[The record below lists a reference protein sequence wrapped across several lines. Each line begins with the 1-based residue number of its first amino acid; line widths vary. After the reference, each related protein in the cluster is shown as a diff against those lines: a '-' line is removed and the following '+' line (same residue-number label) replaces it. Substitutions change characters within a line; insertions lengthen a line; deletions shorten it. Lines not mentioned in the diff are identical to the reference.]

1 MPSTP
6 AFLRWAP
13 VWLGLLALLAG
24 GCSTPF
30 SAVSVDPLRIDASPG
45 WNPGQIDRDALSVLD
60 AHERALSWRSSPASA
75 LAALEP
81 HAADPRV
88 RRAMVET
95 ALAAAIDRQR
105 RGDPHGECDGLYL
118 CAAEHA
124 ASLKE
129 SHADTQ
135 AGFADRASRFAVSR
149 LLDRHGQGLW
159 DSRWPA
165 PARLKGPLR
174 SYQWVREPMQQ
185 GDAGSGPWRKVVPVD
200 RYRVREGPSIPPI
213 PGLGAACVGK
223 VIGRGGLSERGES
236 PGLPD
241 GSWQP
246 LTVTVEFGPEAPL
259 RSLEFRVHDRKR
271 TETIESEGRS
281 RALAGDFVTPFAVR
295 TRELEQRNLVSLG
308 LLGFLQGD
316 RFSDD
321 TGLYPLETPV
331 TDKIPVVF
339 VHGLLSE
346 PNTWR
351 FLHAAL
357 LADPEIRQRYQF
369 LAFQYPSSTPVHWSS
384 TRLRQSLA
392 EWRRRMDP
400 EGIHTNLHRMVL
412 VGHSMGG
419 LLSRMQVVRG
429 GPGLYRRYF
438 TRSID
443 ELSLAE
449 PQRQMLRDMFFFE
462 PNPHVER
469 VVFICVPHGGS
480 PMATDWP
487 GRVARYLARLPIT
500 ALEVTSDLVTF
511 NRDALTL
518 RGRITPGS
526 SIDSL
531 SPGSETV
538 RLLQELPM
546 DPKVRVASIIGC
558 REGCDDAEHSSDGVV
573 PYSSSHLDGV
583 PETVI
588 PSDHSGQ
595 NHPRCAEEVLR
606 LLHEHLRP

>member
-1 MPSTP
+1 MPSTS
-6 AFLRWAP
+6 ALLRWAP

-24 GCSTPF
+24 GCATPF
-30 SAVSVDPLRIDASPG
+30 SAVSVDPLRMDASSGWDPG
-45 WNPGQIDRDALSVLD
+45 EIGRDTQSVLD
-60 AHERALSWRSSPASA
+60 AHDWGISWRSVPASA

-95 ALAAAIDRQR
+95 ALAAAIDRQL
-105 RGDPHGECDGLYL
+105 RGDRLGECDGLYL

-129 SHADTQ
+129 THADTQ
-135 AGFADRASRFAVSR
+135 GGFADTASRFAVSR

-165 PARLKGPLR
+165 PARLQGPLR
-174 SYQWVREPMQQ
+174 NYQWVREPVLHH
-185 GDAGSGPWRKVVPVD
+185 DAGSGPWRKVVPVD
-200 RYRVREGPSIPPI
+200 RYRVREGPPIPPI

-223 VIGRGGLSERGES
+223 VIGQVAAADRGAM
-236 PGLPD
+236 PGLPE

-246 LTVTVEFGPEAPL
+246 LTVTAEFGPEAPL
-259 RSLEFRVHDRKR
+259 RSLVFRVHDRKR
-271 TETIESEGRS
+271 TETVESGGRS
-281 RALAGDFVTPFAVR
+281 RELAGDFVTPFAVR
-295 TRELEQRNLVSLG
+295 TRELDQRNLVSLG

-316 RFSDD
+316 RFSED

-357 LADPEIRQRYQF
+357 LADPLIRQRYQF
-369 LAFQYPSSTPVHWSS
+369 LAFQYPSSTPVQWSS
-384 TRLRQSLA
+384 TRLRQSL
-392 EWRRRMDP
+392 EQWQRRMDP
-400 EGIHTNLHRMVL
+400 EGVHTNLHRMVL

-419 LLSRMQVVRG
+419 ILSRMQIVRG
-429 GPGLYRRYF
+429 GPGLYGRYF

-449 PQRQMLRDMFFFE
+449 PQRRMLRDMFFFE
-462 PNPHVER
+462 PNPRVER
-469 VVFICVPHGGS
+469 VIFICVPHRGS

-487 GRVARYLARLPIT
+487 GRAARYLARLPIT
-500 ALEVTSDLVTF
+500 ALEVTADLITL

-518 RGRITPGS
+518 RGRINPGS

-531 SPGSETV
+531 SPGSEAV
-538 RLLQELPM
+538 RLLEELPM
-546 DPKVRVASIIGC
+546 DPRVRVASIIGC
-558 REGCDDAEHSSDGVV
+558 RDGCDDRQHSSDGVV

-595 NHPRCAEEVLR
+595 NHPRCAEEVRR
-606 LLHEHLRP
+606 LLLEHLGP

>member
-1 MPSTP
+1 
-6 AFLRWAP
+6 
-13 VWLGLLALLAG
+13 LLVLLIG
-24 GCSTPF
+24 GCATPF
-30 SAVSVDPLRIDASPG
+30 SAVSVDPLRTDASAGWDPG
-45 WNPGQIDRDALSVLD
+45 EIGRDTQAILD
-60 AHERALSWRSSPASA
+60 AHDWGVAWRSSPTSA

-81 HAADPRV
+81 DAADPRV

-95 ALAAAIDRQR
+95 ALAAAIERQL
-105 RGDPHGECDGLYL
+105 RGDRLQECDGLYL
-118 CAAEHA
+118 CAAELSA
-124 ASLKE
+124 GLKD
-129 SHADTQ
+129 SHGDTHG
-135 AGFADRASRFAVSR
+135 GFADRASRFALSR

-165 PARLKGPLR
+165 PTRLQGPLR
-174 SYQWVREPMQQ
+174 RYQWVREP
-185 GDAGSGPWRKVVPVD
+185 GPHTTPGAGPWRRVVPVD
-200 RYRVREGPSIPPI
+200 RYRVHQGPAIPSI

-223 VIGRGGLSERGES
+223 VSRNGGPSGS
-236 PGLPD
+236 GDGPGLPE
-241 GSWQP
+241 GSWQS
-246 LTVTVEFGPEAPL
+246 LTLTAEFGPEAPI
-259 RSLEFRVHDRKR
+259 RSIVFRVHDRKR
-271 TETIESEGRS
+271 TETVESGGRA
-281 RALAGDFVTPFAVR
+281 RGLAGDFVTPFAVR
-295 TRELEQRNLVSLG
+295 TRELDQKNLLSLG
-308 LLGFLQGD
+308 LLGFFRGD

-321 TGLYPLETPV
+321 TGLHPLETPV

-351 FLHAAL
+351 HLHAAL

-369 LAFQYPSSTPVHWSS
+369 LAFQYPSSTPVQWSS

-400 EGIHTNLHRMVL
+400 EGVHTNLHRMVL

-449 PQRQMLRDMFFFE
+449 PQRRMLRDMFFFE

-469 VVFICVPHGGS
+469 VIFICVPHGGS

-518 RGRITPGS
+518 RGRIAPGS

-538 RLLQELPM
+538 RLLQDLPM
-546 DPKVRVASIIGC
+546 DPRVRVSSIIGC
-558 REGCDDAEHSSDGVV
+558 LEGCDDPEHSSDGVV

-606 LLHEHLRP
+606 LLQEHLHP